1 MRNFIAISTVLFTRN
16 YFYMPVSELLKSP
29 FVHGNHYHLVFKSID
44 GLLLFRQ
51 DADYQTFL
59 KRFAQFTGFVMDTWA
74 YCLLNNHAHFII
86 KIKSIEAI
94 ITNIKQRELP
104 KQTVAM
110 KKILATPDEQDVFD
124 EMVERQVNS
133 FMVSYANY
141 TKNKY
146 QHHGGLFQ
154 KPFKRI
160 QIDSDVHLQVAI
172 IYTHANPVKHK
183 VFNDYLFF
191 PYSSYA
197 LFLVRTS
204 HYCAVEEVLIFFGGV
219 EKFILLHKEQIE
231 HYYQNGFPNSKLE

>member
-1 MRNFIAISTVLFTRN
+1 MLQAIFSTQK

-29 FVHGNHYHLVFKSID
+29 FLYDNHYHLVFKSID
-44 GLLLFRQ
+44 GVLLFRQ
-51 DADYQTFL
+51 DADYLTFL
-59 KRFAQFTGFVMDTWA
+59 KRFALFTGFVMDTWV

-94 ITNIKQRELP
+94 ITNIKKTELP

-110 KKILATPDEQDVFD
+110 KKILATPDGQDVFD
-124 EMVERQVNS
+124 EMIERQVNS

-160 QIDSDVHLQVAI
+160 RIDSDAHLQVAI
-172 IYTHANPVKHK
+172 IYSHANPVKHK
-183 VFNDYLFF
+183 IFKDYLFY

-197 LFLVRTS
+197 LFLTDTS
-204 HYCAVEEVLIFFGGV
+204 HYCVVDEVLIFFGGV
-219 EKFILLHKEQIE
+219 EKFILLHKKQIGY
-231 HYYQNGFPNSKLE
+231 YYQYGFPNSKLE